1 MHCRVMRGGRTRFT
15 RQRPQVR
22 NLSRPPAQTASQP
35 PPLGPLARRPP
46 PGCGRPLASVARSDP
61 LAGRPT
67 VGRGPA
73 TAGVEL
79 AALEDPIALVQ
90 FRWGDRIRGLER
102 ERQPCVEPLE
112 TRTRVSPG
120 RSWSMN
126 CLWMGRSARAPLAV
140 SVNTPVAAGALEG
153 VDLELGVL
161 VGGGDAGIAE
171 QVSHV
176 RDRRRTL

>member
-1 MHCRVMRGGRTRFT
+1 VGAALASHGRGHRFET
-15 RQRPQVR
+15 CHAHQHK
-22 NLSRPPAQTASQP
+22 RPPS
-35 PPLGPLARRPP
+35 LRRS
-46 PGCGRPLASVARSDP
+46 GRLPEDLPEDRRLASVARSDP

-153 VDLELGVL
+153 VDLELGCWSV
-161 VGGGDAGIAE
+161 VETRA
-171 QVSHV
+171 
-176 RDRRRTL
+176 